1 MSNTFTDSMNEATGA
16 AMVEFKSF
24 FPSRTLP
31 KGLPLELYYNA
42 KDRSILF
49 QLRVRLHALSPSR
62 SRTIL
67 EARRVSD

>member
-1 MSNTFTDSMNEATGA
+1 MNEATGA